1 MAERIGDNVF
11 NAAQAMEKW
20 INLGSAGA
28 KGRDSLTKERDEK
41 APKDFGDVYSK
52 NLDGFGS
59 KLRAK
64 YARKEAGV
72 DANVKDKSDTGTSV
86 FDPVLCEIIY
96 TWFCPASG
104 SILDPFAGEST
115 KGLVSEYLGFPY
127 TGIELRDEQ
136 IAANLIQAKPMGV
149 SPTWIQGDSSNIS
162 SLVPKNSPFDLVFTS
177 PPYYDLEVYSADK
190 KDISAAPT
198 YEDFLEWLT
207 SIFKQCV
214 SLLKNDRFF
223 VIKVGEIRDQ
233 KTGIYRNYVGD
244 SIHILINLGLDYY
257 NELILVTR
265 TGSLPLRTGRIF
277 NTSRKIGK
285 SHQNILVFFK
295 GNPKK
300 IKTIFKALKL

>member
-1 MAERIGDNVF
+1 M
-11 NAAQAMEKW
+11 
-20 INLGSAGA
+20 
-28 KGRDSLTKERDEK
+28 
-41 APKDFGDVYSK
+41 
-52 NLDGFGS
+52 
-59 KLRAK
+59 
-64 YARKEAGV
+64 
-72 DANVKDKSDTGTSV
+72 
-86 FDPVLCEIIY
+86 
-96 TWFCPASG
+96 
-104 SILDPFAGEST
+104 
-115 KGLVSEYLGFPY
+115 GFPY